1 MQHTQPFS
9 ASTAPVADRAE
20 GDRLVGPDP
29 VPAVLRGLVR
39 RPDGVALDE
48 PTRAIG
54 GPEPIVRRARP
65 AGRDFG
71 DRCLLGDEFLRTAFA
86 RHEARPE
93 HVRVR
98 PLAQT
103 PAAGFGAPALC
114 TVLDGPEVVHRA
126 KVEPPE
132 GAVRLTFT
140 VGGRNPAEATV
151 AGKVPPAHESGT
163 LDAVRRWV
171 GGVSLERPTPR
182 ALCTTGELHHELR
195 DRRARG
201 YALDEQE
208 NEPGVNCLAPVYGTP
223 PTALSGAV
231 SVSAPADRTR
241 PVEGTLLKEP
251 LR

>member
-20 GDRLVGPDP
+20 GDRPVGSDP
-29 VPAVLRGLVR
+29 VPAVLRGLAR

-54 GPEPIVRRARP
+54 GPVPIVRRARP
-65 AGRDFG
+65 AGQDSG
-71 DRCLLGDEFLRTAFA
+71 DRCLLGDEFLWTAFD
-86 RHEARPE
+86 RREARPE

-103 PAAGFGAPALC
+103 PAARFGESALC
-114 TVLDGPEVVHRA
+114 TVLDGREVVHRA

-132 GAVRLTFT
+132 AAVRPTST
-140 VGGRNPAEATV
+140 VGGRNPADATV
-151 AGKVPPAHESGT
+151 AGKVPPAQESGT

-171 GGVSLERPTPR
+171 DGVSLERPTPR
-182 ALCTTGELHHELR
+182 TRCTAEELCRSLR
-195 DRRARG
+195 DTRERG
-201 YALDEQE
+201 YALDDQE

-223 PTALSGAV
+223 PAALSGAV
-231 SVSAPADRTR
+231 TVSAPADRTR